1 VKSEESQKITENERI
16 MMGDIYIQPRVLLAW
31 ERCDAL
37 EGKDDGNIHYPTR
50 LASRPKYFIIQ
61 A

>member
-1 VKSEESQKITENERI
+1 
-16 MMGDIYIQPRVLLAW
+16 MMGEIYIQPCVLPAW

-37 EGKDDGNIHYPTR
+37 EGKDDGNIQYPTR

>member
-1 VKSEESQKITENERI
+1 

-37 EGKDDGNIHYPTR
+37 EGKYDGNIHYPTR